1 MRALGLLAL
10 LAACGGGGDG
20 ASKLR
25 ISTSFTIS
33 SLDGTGPSVLDPLNG
48 QVITL
53 AVNMDGPAIYHD
65 QVGSCRSTIFGRENP
80 ERTASGPMAA
90 LVQTEILDK
99 IPIWDLKL
107 ELCTMPAGGR
117 VAIDASINELNTAIG
132 CLDLPASAQVKNGDN
147 DPLLTT
153 FVGTNCTATILD
165 VVNNRVLGAQGFTV
179 SFDTGGARL
188 P

>member
-1 MRALGLLAL
+1 MRAALLLAL
-10 LAACGGGGDG
+10 CACRGGDD

-25 ISTSFTIS
+25 ISTSFTIT
-33 SLDGTGPSVLDPLNG
+33 SLDGMGPSVLDPLNG
-48 QVITL
+48 QMITL
-53 AVNMDGPAIYHD
+53 AITMDEPQIFHD
-65 QVGSCRSTIFGRENP
+65 QSGGCRSTIFGRENP
-80 ERTASGPMAA
+80 PRTAGGPMAA

-99 IPIWDLKL
+99 IPVWDVKL

-117 VAIDASINELNTAIG
+117 IAIDASINELNTAIG
-132 CLDLPASAQVKNGDN
+132 CLDLPASAQVKSSEG

-153 FVGTNCTATILD
+153 FAGTSCSATILD
-165 VVNNRVLGAQGFTV
+165 VVHNRVLGAQGFTV